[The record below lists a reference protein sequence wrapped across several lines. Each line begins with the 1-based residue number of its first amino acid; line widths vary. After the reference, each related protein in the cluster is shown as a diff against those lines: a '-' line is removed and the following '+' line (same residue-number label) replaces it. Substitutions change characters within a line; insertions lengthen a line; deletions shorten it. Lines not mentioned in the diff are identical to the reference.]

1 MELKEQINKD
11 FIAAFKEGVDGRDKK
26 NFLGVL
32 KGEIQTAES
41 KKNFKGDETVLGIVK
56 KMEKSLKE
64 NGDDDSLRELTYI
77 EGYLPTL
84 MSEEEIGIHIN
95 AMIAGGAT
103 NIGMIMKQFNSDPNL
118 QADNKIVS
126 KIAKELLN

>member
-1 MELKEQINKD
+1 MELKEQISKD
-11 FIAAFKEGVDGRDKK
+11 FIAAFKEGVEGRDKK

-64 NGDDDSLRELTYI
+64 NGDEDSLRELTYI

-84 MSEEEIGIHIN
+84 MSEEQVGTLIN
-95 AMIAGGAT
+95 AMVAGGAN
-103 NIGMIMKQFNSDPNL
+103 NIGMIMKQFNENYKG
-118 QADNKIVS
+118 QVDNKMVS
-126 KIAKELLN
+126 QIAKEIL